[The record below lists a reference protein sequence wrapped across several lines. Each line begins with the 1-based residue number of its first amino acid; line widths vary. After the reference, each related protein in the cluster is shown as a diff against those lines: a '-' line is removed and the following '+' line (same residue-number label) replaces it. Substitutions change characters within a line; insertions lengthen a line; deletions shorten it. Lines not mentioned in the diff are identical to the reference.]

1 MNTPMIDAIHA
12 NVGNVPASTPKVAGY
27 VTGTPDIRWTH
38 QDWQRFPRA
47 GTLRIDQSPGLA
59 EYASNAASVADIEPG
74 AGTVGAFV
82 TASQSRLRLHR
93 LLWFYGTQSV
103 ISQVSAALTAA
114 GIPLSECGAWL
125 ANWNLSEAEADAAL
139 GTAIAG
145 IRLVGVQWASPTSN
159 PGTKVP
165 GSNLTLA
172 QAQVDLSVT
181 VPGWFAT
188 HTLPPARAEA
198 EVSA

>member
-12 NVGNVPASTPKVAGY
+12 NVGNVPASTLKVAGY

>member
-1 MNTPMIDAIHA
+1 MSTVMIDAIHA

-181 VPGWFAT
+181 VPSWFAT

-198 EVSA
+198 GVSA

>member
-1 MNTPMIDAIHA
+1 MSTVMIDAIHA

-181 VPGWFAT
+181 VPSWFAT

>member
-1 MNTPMIDAIHA
+1 MSTVMIDAIHA

-145 IRLVGVQWASPTSN
+145 IRIVGVQWASPTSN

-172 QAQVDLSVT
+172 QAQLDLSVT

>member
-12 NVGNVPASTPKVAGY
+12 NVGNVPASTLKVAGY

-38 QDWQRFPRA
+38 QDWQRFPHA
-47 GTLRIDQSPGLA
+47 GTVRIDQSPGLA

-159 PGTKVP
+159 PGTRVP
-165 GSNLTLA
+165 GSNQTLA
-172 QAQVDLSVT
+172 QAQLDLSVT

-188 HTLPPARAEA
+188 HTLPPAQAEA
-198 EVSA
+198 QVSA

>member
-12 NVGNVPASTPKVAGY
+12 NVGNVPASTLKVAGY

-38 QDWQRFPRA
+38 QDWQRFPHA
-47 GTLRIDQSPGLA
+47 GTVRIDQSPGLA

>member
-12 NVGNVPASTPKVAGY
+12 NVGNVPASTLKVAGY

-38 QDWQRFPRA
+38 QDWQRFPHA
-47 GTLRIDQSPGLA
+47 GTVRIDQSPGLA

-82 TASQSRLRLHR
+82 TASQSRLRLRR

>member
-1 MNTPMIDAIHA
+1 MSTVMIDAIHA